1 MQTASKHSLVHYTNR
16 VGEPGTCVLLWLW
29 YSVYPLCILLYSPF
43 TPLTALMHLFSI
55 RGHHLHT
62 CIPQQSSPI
71 ESVFVIDLL
80 NIEFDVIS
88 SSGSLLS
95 PSLTQI
101 SVQQVLNEWIWLV
114 FEFTLYAFEYFFN
127 SWYYYLFQVCYNPKL
142 PSFLKVRTEVWI
154 IFDNDLIKLSVFV
167 IVAKSIFGRLNI
179 W

>member
-43 TPLTALMHLFSI
+43 TPLTAIMHLFSI

-62 CIPQQSSPI
+62 CIPQQSPI

-101 SVQQVLNEWIWLV
+101 LFNRFWMNE
-114 FEFTLYAFEYFFN
+114 FEWMSTLSSNLIYAFEYFFN
-127 SWYYYLFQVCYNPKL
+127 SWYYLFQVCYNQKL
-142 PSFLKVRTEVWI
+142 PSFK
-154 IFDNDLIKLSVFV
+154 
-167 IVAKSIFGRLNI
+167 
-179 W
+179 

>member
-1 MQTASKHSLVHYTNR
+1 MVQGVPSLLKLAFLSGVVVVVRQYMQTASKHSLVHYTNR

-62 CIPQQSSPI
+62 CIPQQSPI

-101 SVQQVLNEWIWLV
+101 LFNRFWMNELEWMPHFSLH
-114 FEFTLYAFEYFFN
+114 TAY
-127 SWYYYLFQVCYNPKL
+127 SW
-142 PSFLKVRTEVWI
+142 
-154 IFDNDLIKLSVFV
+154 
-167 IVAKSIFGRLNI
+167 NI
-179 W
+179 MCQKW